1 MQVKLKVA
9 GGAHAGQEIAIP
21 TARFLV
27 GRGEECHLRP
37 RSDAVSRRHCAL
49 LIEEN
54 RVTVHDFGS
63 KNGTYVN
70 GERVQGSRVV
80 ENGDQIHIGPLQFE
94 LVVDHVLGGA
104 KRPAAKDVKE
114 VAARTASTS
123 AEDLDIAKWLED
135 GSDEETSRAVAEPDT
150 RQFRIDDTSTV
161 ALDTKVGEPLP
172 EPAEAESPKEEEG
185 DEKSGKRW
193 KKDKAKSP
201 FRQQQMSAKDSR
213 EAAADML
220 KRFFNRR

>member
-9 GGAHAGQEIAIP
+9 RGANAGQEIAIP

-49 LIEEN
+49 MVEET

-70 GERVQGSRVV
+70 GERVEGSRVV

-94 LVVDHVLGGA
+94 LVVDHVLGGS
-104 KRPAAKDVKE
+104 KRPVAKDMKE
-114 VAARTASTS
+114 VAARTALSS
-123 AEDLDIAKWLED
+123 ADDLDIAKWLED
-135 GSDEETSRAVAEPDT
+135 GADEAASRAVAEPDT
-150 RQFRIDDTSTV
+150 RQFRVDDTSTL
-161 ALDTKVGEPLP
+161 AMDTKVDAATP
-172 EPAEAESPKEEEG
+172 ESEETEAEEGEQKE
-185 DEKSGKRW
+185 GKRL
-193 KKDKAKSP
+193 KKDKAKLP
-201 FRQQQMSAKDSR
+201 FSQQQMSAKDSR

>member
-1 MQVKLKVA
+1 MQVKLRVA
-9 GGAHAGQEIAIP
+9 RGAHAGQEIPIT

-49 LIEEN
+49 SVEDN

-70 GERVQGSRVV
+70 GERVDGTQVV
-80 ENGDQIHIGPLQFE
+80 ENGDQIHIGPLHFE

-104 KRPAAKDVKE
+104 KRPVAKDVKE
-114 VAARTASTS
+114 VAARTASSSTD
-123 AEDLDIAKWLED
+123 DLDIAKWLED
-135 GSDEETSRAVAEPDT
+135 GIDEETSRAVAEPDT
-150 RQFRIDDTSTV
+150 RQFRVDDTSTV
-161 ALDTKVGEPLP
+161 AMDTKVDAPVP
-172 EPAEAESPKEEEG
+172 ESEEAEGEEE
-185 DEKSGKRW
+185 EHKGKRW
-193 KKDKAKSP
+193 KKDKGKLP
-201 FRQQQMSAKDSR
+201 FRQPQISAKDSR

>member
-9 GGAHAGQEIAIP
+9 RGAQAGQEIPIP

-49 LIEEN
+49 LVEDN

-70 GERVQGSRVV
+70 GERVEGLQVV
-80 ENGDQIHIGPLQFE
+80 ENGDQIHIGPLHFE

-104 KRPAAKDVKE
+104 KRPVAKDVKE
-114 VAARTASTS
+114 VAARTASSSTD
-123 AEDLDIAKWLED
+123 DLDIAKWLED
-135 GSDEETSRAVAEPDT
+135 GTDEETSRAVAEPDT
-150 RQFRIDDTSTV
+150 RQFRVDDTSTV
-161 ALDTKVGEPLP
+161 AMDTKVDDPVPDSEDEVDDDEGED
-172 EPAEAESPKEEEG
+172 K
-185 DEKSGKRW
+185 KGKRW
-193 KKDKAKSP
+193 KKDKGKLP
-201 FRQQQMSAKDSR
+201 FRQPQISAKDSR